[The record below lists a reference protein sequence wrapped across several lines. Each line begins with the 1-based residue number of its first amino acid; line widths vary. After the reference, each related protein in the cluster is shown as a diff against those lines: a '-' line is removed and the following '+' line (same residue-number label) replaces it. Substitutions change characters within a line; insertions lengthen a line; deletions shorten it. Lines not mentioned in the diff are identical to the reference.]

1 MIVRILKHIAK
12 ILLHKEKLEMAD
24 FTKLTADIAALSAKV
39 DAFVASDTAKDAK
52 IADLEAQLAAVPPVV
67 VPVDEQPAV
76 DAADGAVAAIAAK
89 LP

>member
-1 MIVRILKHIAK
+1 
-12 ILLHKEKLEMAD
+12 MAD

-52 IADLEAQLAAVPPVV
+52 IADLEAQLAAVVP
-67 VPVDEQPAV
+67 PVDEQPAV